1 MLGKPQ
7 QEPCPTSWSGA
18 WGLSVRDGVLGAK
31 GSSMQKT
38 PGAQS
43 GWERGAPGQE
53 QVRVSPK
60 QGGSPTSPA
69 VSSSST
75 SPMMNGPSH
84 TCRLSQ
90 WDSRGETSWW
100 RSWQGLC
107 EAATRPCTHV
117 YHPQQNFTPSSPS
130 TSDWHR
136 AGKPTSS
143 KPSSGLARLQAVL
156 LCWACRAGG
165 LQGILVQPAP
175 PPPSEAAARFKGRNG
190 VTPTLPILSAPDN
203 RGQHITRVLI
213 SLGPEGPLRSQTNLQ
228 TGLHPSLSD
237 VGPGSSPQPK
247 SIHRGRE
254 GPISRRHCL
263 VHLHT
268 LSWEGLL
275 AGLP

>member
-7 QEPCPTSWSGA
+7 QEPGPTSWRGA

-60 QGGSPTSPA
+60 QGGSLTSPA

-107 EAATRPCTHV
+107 EAATHSHLHPRVPSPAEFHTQFSLHQRLAQSLEAHLQQTKQWPGQAPGCAALLGLPCRGSAGHLSTACPPT
-117 YHPQQNFTPSSPS
+117 PQRGCCLVQGQKWGDSHSLSPFSLPLRAGVS
-130 TSDWHR
+130 TS
-136 AGKPTSS
+136 
-143 KPSSGLARLQAVL
+143 
-156 LCWACRAGG
+156 
-165 LQGILVQPAP
+165 
-175 PPPSEAAARFKGRNG
+175 
-190 VTPTLPILSAPDN
+190 
-203 RGQHITRVLI
+203 
-213 SLGPEGPLRSQTNLQ
+213 LG
-228 TGLHPSLSD
+228 
-237 VGPGSSPQPK
+237 
-247 SIHRGRE
+247 
-254 GPISRRHCL
+254 C
-263 VHLHT
+263 
-268 LSWEGLL
+268 
-275 AGLP
+275 